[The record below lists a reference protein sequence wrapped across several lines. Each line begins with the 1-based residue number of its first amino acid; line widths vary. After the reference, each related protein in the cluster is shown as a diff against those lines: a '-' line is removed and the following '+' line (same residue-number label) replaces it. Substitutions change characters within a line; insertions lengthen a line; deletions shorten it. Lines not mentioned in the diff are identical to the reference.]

1 MLRPA
6 TNDTMAM
13 PVVVTSAGPTTA
25 ESLLNHLESAQ
36 RLGKVF
42 DATILA
48 MASLAEPGEAG
59 NHILR
64 TQHYVRALALKLK
77 TSPVYAALLSEQ
89 TIDALFRAAPWHD
102 IGNAGVPDR
111 ILLKPG
117 ALTEEELDIVRT
129 HPTIGRNTIDQI
141 QQATGE
147 AMEFLTTARE
157 IAYCHQERW
166 DGSGYPQG
174 LAGER
179 IPLSARL
186 MAIADAYDALTDRR
200 VYREGVPHDVA
211 VQQIFQQRAAHFDPD
226 MVDAFIEIQDEF
238 LAIAQRHADTDGDFQ
253 KKIDYMAQA
262 IAESP

>member
-1 MLRPA
+1 MNP
-6 TNDTMAM
+6 
-13 PVVVTSAGPTTA
+13 
-25 ESLLNHLESAQ
+25 LESAQ
-36 RLGKVF
+36 SLGKVF
-42 DATILA
+42 DAMILA
-48 MASLAEPGEAG
+48 MAALAEPGEAG
-59 NHILR
+59 NHIVR
-64 TQHYVRALALKLK
+64 IQHYVRALALKLK
-77 TSPVYAALLSEQ
+77 ASPEYAAPLSERA
-89 TIDALFRAAPWHD
+89 IDNLFRAAPWHD
-102 IGNAGVPDR
+102 IGNAGIPDR

-129 HPTIGRNTIDQI
+129 HPTLGRNTIDQI

-147 AMEFLTTARE
+147 AMEFLTTARD

-186 MAIADAYDALTDRR
+186 MAIADAYDALTNRR

-238 LAIAQRHADTDGDFQ
+238 LAIAQQYADSDSDFQ
-253 KKIDYMAQA
+253 KKIDYMANA
-262 IAESP
+262 IAETP